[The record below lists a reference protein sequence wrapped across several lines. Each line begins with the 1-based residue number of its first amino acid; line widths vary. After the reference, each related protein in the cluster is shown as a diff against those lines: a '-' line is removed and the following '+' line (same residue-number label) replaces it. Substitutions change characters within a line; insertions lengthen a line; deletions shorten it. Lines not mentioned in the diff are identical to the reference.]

1 MKLTT
6 YLHLV
11 SGLRM
16 NGHITLRPI
25 RLHVGHCDKFTLSL
39 EQGVMA
45 GCNEIIWLRTGDGT
59 LVKRLACIG
68 RRADACGQALLA
80 KLRRR
85 LKAKVSTS
93 RYTY

>member
-6 YLHLV
+6 HLDLV

-25 RLHVGHCDKFTLSL
+25 RLRVGHWDKFTLSL

-45 GCNEIIWLRTGDGT
+45 GFTEIWLRTGDGT
-59 LVKRLACIG
+59 LVKRLASTG
-68 RRADACGQALLA
+68 SRADACGQALLA
-80 KLRRR
+80 TLRRR
-85 LKAKVSTS
+85 LKVKGSS
-93 RYTY
+93 SKYTY